1 LFCSSPPVTHSR
13 PRSIEI
19 ASRYLL
25 ALIVIADAAH
35 RNDSAILHE
44 KPQHTG
50 IKLADVAQFKQTIA
64 ERLG

>member
-1 LFCSSPPVTHSR
+1 LFCSSPPVTHPR

-19 ASRYLL
+19 ASRYRL
-25 ALIVIADAAH
+25 ALIADAVD